1 MSNKLLL
8 FALFVFTI
16 VSDQISKIIVS
27 STFDLYDKKI
37 IISNI
42 LYLSYI
48 KNKGAAFGLSIGHPL
63 VMLTVTILI
72 ILIFGYLFLK
82 GKFFPDNIFCN
93 VGMVLVLGGAI
104 GNLIDRIRMREVIDF
119 IDMGIGRYRWP
130 TYNFADIYVTIGM
143 FILIFFY
150 AFKTEPQVK
159 SDNLSID

>member
-1 MSNKLLL
+1 MKSKLLL
-8 FALFVFTI
+8 FGLFVFTI

-48 KNKGAAFGLSIGHPL
+48 KNKGAAFGLSVGHPL
-63 VMLTVTILI
+63 IMLTITILI
-72 ILIFGYLFLK
+72 ILILGYLFLK
-82 GKFFPDNIFCN
+82 GKIFPDTVLCKI
-93 VGMVLVLGGAI
+93 GMVLVLGGAV
-104 GNLIDRIRMREVIDF
+104 GNLIDRIRMMEVIDF

-130 TYNFADIYVTIGM
+130 TYNFADIYVTVGM

-150 AFKTEPQVK
+150 ALKTEPQE
-159 SDNLSID
+159 

>member
-48 KNKGAAFGLSIGHPL
+48 KNKGAAFGLSVGHPL
-63 VMLTVTILI
+63 IMLTITILI
-72 ILIFGYLFLK
+72 ILILGYLFLK
-82 GKFFPDNIFCN
+82 GKIFPGDVFCR
-93 VGMVLVLGGAI
+93 VGMVLVLGGAV